1 MSQPPR
7 PPNLPPVPALPLY
20 YASPAPARRG
30 NPPAVAS
37 LIFGCVGFLFP
48 LVPGMI
54 AIPLG
59 LVGLRRTRDPE
70 VGGRGLA
77 IAGISV
83 GAASLILVPLV
94 ALILLPSLNKA
105 REAANRIK
113 CASNLRQI
121 YGGMTSY
128 ANVSGGVY
136 PPSPQVLVGS
146 GLLPPAVFTCPSTDD
161 LAAAGTPAQAAAI
174 LSAGSANSYLYLA
187 DGASP
192 GDPASTVLVAEVPA
206 NHGGAGGN
214 VLFNDGRVA
223 FRPDAAALIAGAKSR
238 RAALAGGAVVTGTK
252 GVSRLTL
259 PPGWER
265 TTGMNAEADL
275 QAVNHR
281 DGLALIAMSESKVD
295 FDASLDIDG
304 YARIILDL
312 MSEKI
317 KNAVVGPP
325 SHLTIGGHQAVRFRV
340 TGVANSVRLGFALTF
355 VDGDRYFHQITVSS
369 RESTFEAN
377 RPAMNAAVATFRG
390 D

>member
-7 PPNLPPVPALPLY
+7 PPNLPPVPVLPVD
-20 YASPAPARRG
+20 YASPPPARRG

-37 LIFGCVGFLFP
+37 LIFGCVGFFIP
-48 LVPGMI
+48 LLPGLI

-59 LVGLRRTRDPE
+59 LMGLRRTRDPQ

-77 IAGISV
+77 VAGISV
-83 GAASLILVPLV
+83 GAAGLILVPLL

-121 YGGMTSY
+121 YGGMVSY
-128 ANVSGGVY
+128 ANVSGGAY

-146 GLLPPAVFTCPSTDD
+146 GLLPPSAFICPSSNDV
-161 LAAAGTPAQAAAI
+161 AAAGTPAQAAAI
-174 LSAGSANSYLYLA
+174 LSAGSADSYVYLA
-187 DGASP
+187 DGATSR
-192 GDPASTVLVAEVPA
+192 DPASTVLVAEVPA

-223 FRPDAAALIAGAKSR
+223 FRPDAAALIAGAKGR

-265 TTGMNAEADL
+265 TTGMNDEADL
-275 QAVNHR
+275 QAINHR
-281 DGLALIAMSESKVD
+281 DNLALIAISESKAD
-295 FDASLDIDG
+295 FDAALDLDG
-304 YARIILDL
+304 YAKIILDL
-312 MSEKI
+312 VSAKI
-317 KNAVVGPP
+317 KNPVVGPP
-325 SHLTIGGHQAVRFRV
+325 THLTLGGRQAVRFRV
-340 TGVANSVRLGFALTF
+340 TGMANSVRLGFVLTF
-355 VDGDRYFHQITVSS
+355 VDGERYFYQITATS

-377 RPAMNAAVATFRG
+377 RPAMNAAVASFRG
-390 D
+390 E